1 MQLEDFLE
9 FETEPCE
16 RIRVKGTRV
25 NLEHV
30 VELYQ
35 GGMTPEQI
43 YGYFGM
49 WPPLEKV
56 YAAIT
61 YYLANK
67 ASVEGYLA
75 RGEAAFQERL
85 QEYRRLPESDAV
97 KRIRAVMAEREAA
110 KARSGS

>member
-16 RIRVKGTRV
+16 RIRIEGTRV

-30 VELYQ
+30 LELYK

-67 ASVEGYLA
+67 ESVEAYLS
-75 RGEAAFQERL
+75 RGEAAFQATYQERL
-85 QEYRRLPESDAV
+85 RQPDSEAV
-97 KRIRAVMAEREAA
+97 KRVRAIKAEREAA
-110 KARSGS
+110 RGRGGP